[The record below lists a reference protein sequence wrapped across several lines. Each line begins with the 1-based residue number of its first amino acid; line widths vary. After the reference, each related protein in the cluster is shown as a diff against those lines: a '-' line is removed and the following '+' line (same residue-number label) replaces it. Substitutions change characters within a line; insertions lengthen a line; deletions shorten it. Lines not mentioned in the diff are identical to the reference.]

1 MQKYAADKHAVP
13 FRGNT
18 GRAGQG
24 RAGQGRAGQS
34 TAWQIDEVSQSMT
47 RFSQN

>member
-24 RAGQGRAGQS
+24 RAGQGRAGQGKV
-34 TAWQIDEVSQSMT
+34 QHGRLT
-47 RFSQN
+47 RCPKA

>member
-24 RAGQGRAGQS
+24 RAGQGKVQHGRL
-34 TAWQIDEVSQSMT
+34 T
-47 RFSQN
+47 RCPKA